1 MKVIYKYYLTPTVL
15 LPKDAL
21 ILKAGMQDGGLYI
34 WAIIDP
40 NEKTHIEREFEIVG
54 TGHQFDY
61 KRLKYTFIDTIFD
74 GPLVWHIFEVNDN

>member
-1 MKVIYKYYLTPTVL
+1 MKVIYKYNLKPTVL

-21 ILKAGMQDGGLYI
+21 ILKVAMQNDGLYI

-40 NEKTHIEREFEIVG
+40 NEKTHIEREFQVVA
-54 TGHQFDY
+54 TGDPFDY
-61 KRLKYTFIDTIFD
+61 NRLKYTFIDTVFD